1 MRLSIIGLGKLGAP
15 MAAVMAHKGH
25 TVVGVD
31 INPLYVTAI
40 QEGRAPVNE
49 PQLAEMIA
57 GSRERLTATESYEE
71 AVLGTDATFI
81 IVPTP
86 SGRDGRFSMEC
97 VLEAAEEI
105 GAALRKKRSWH
116 LVVLSSTVMPGSM
129 SGELLPALRR
139 YSGKRCPEDFGV
151 CYNPEFIALGSVVRD
166 MLRPDMILIGESDAR
181 SGGILEELY
190 RSVCEGNPKI
200 QRMNFV
206 NAELTKLSVNT
217 FVTTK
222 ISYANM
228 LAQIC
233 ETIPGA
239 DSDVVTAAL
248 GCDTRIGP
256 KYLKGALGY
265 GGPCFPR
272 DNAAFAALARENGVP
287 ALLAEA
293 TDALNRRQVP
303 RLVKLIQSHLEE
315 GGTAGVLG
323 LSYKPNTDVIEE
335 SQGIAIAQALLD
347 TGARVVVYDPAAM
360 EGAKRVLTGDIIF
373 AASAAECVQCAD
385 VLAITTPWAEF
396 QDLPVAAFQRRRGS
410 VTVLDCWRV
419 LPAKVA
425 EAIEQYLTPG
435 KGEERIAVGV
445 GATSSG
451 TRASRA
457 DLGVRPTIAMQNVGE
472 RDS

>member
-1 MRLSIIGLGKLGAP
+1 MLS
-15 MAAVMAHKGH
+15 
-25 TVVGVD
+25 
-31 INPLYVTAI
+31 
-40 QEGRAPVNE
+40 
-49 PQLAEMIA
+49 
-57 GSRERLTATESYEE
+57 
-71 AVLGTDATFI
+71 
-81 IVPTP
+81 
-86 SGRDGRFSMEC
+86 
-97 VLEAAEEI
+97 
-105 GAALRKKRSWH
+105 
-116 LVVLSSTVMPGSM
+116 
-129 SGELLPALRR
+129 
-139 YSGKRCPEDFGV
+139 
-151 CYNPEFIALGSVVRD
+151 
-166 MLRPDMILIGESDAR
+166 PDMILIGESDER

-190 RSVCEGNPKI
+190 QGVCESNPRI

-239 DSDVVTAAL
+239 DADVVTAAL

-272 DNAAFAALARENGVP
+272 DNVAFSALARENGVP

-293 TDALNRRQVP
+293 TDAINRRQVP
-303 RLVKLIQSHLEE
+303 RLVKLILARLEE

-323 LSYKPNTDVIEE
+323 LSYKPNTEVIEE
-335 SQGIAIAQALLD
+335 SQGIAMAQALLD
-347 TGARVVVYDPAAM
+347 SGARVVVYDPAAM
-360 EGAKRVLTGDIIF
+360 EGAKRVLSGDVVF
-373 AASAAECVQCAD
+373 AASARECVQWAD

-396 QDLPVAAFQRRRGS
+396 QDLPPAAFQRRRGS

-419 LPAKVA
+419 LPEKVA
-425 EAIEQYLTPG
+425 GSIEEYLTPG
-435 KGEERIAVGV
+435 RGQKRVAVVAG
-445 GATSSG
+445 TRSG

-457 DLGVRPTIAMQNVGE
+457 DLGVRPTTNARPIALQNVGD

>member
-31 INPLYVTAI
+31 VNPLHVRAI

-57 GSRERLTATESYEE
+57 GSRERLTATESCED
-71 AVLGTDATFI
+71 AILATDVTFI

-86 SGRDGRFSMEC
+86 SCRDGRFSMEC
-97 VLEAAEEI
+97 VLEAAEQI

-116 LVVLSSTVMPGSM
+116 LVVLSSTVMPGSV

-139 YSGKRCPEDFGV
+139 YSGKRCPEDFGI

-166 MLRPDMILIGESDAR
+166 MLKPDMILIGESDAR

-190 RSVCEGNPKI
+190 GSVCEGNPQI
-200 QRMNFV
+200 RRMSFV

-248 GCDTRIGP
+248 GCDSRIGP

-272 DNAAFAALARENGVP
+272 DNAAFSALARDNGVP

-293 TDALNRRQVP
+293 TDALNRRQAP
-303 RLVKLIQSHLEE
+303 RLVQSILARLEK

-323 LSYKPNTDVIEE
+323 LSYKPNTEVIEE

-347 TGARVVVYDPAAM
+347 TGARVAVYDPAAM
-360 EGAKRVLTGDIIF
+360 EGAKRVLSGDVVF

-385 VLAITTPWAEF
+385 VVAITTAWAEF
-396 QDLPVAAFQRRRGS
+396 QDLPTAAFRGS
-410 VTVLDCWRV
+410 VAVLDCWRV

-425 EAIEQYLTPG
+425 GAIEQYLTPG
-435 KGEERIAVGV
+435 KGEEWVAVGV
-445 GATSSG
+445 GAT
-451 TRASRA
+451 
-457 DLGVRPTIAMQNVGE
+457 GVE
-472 RDS
+472 